1 MHIGGGYLR
10 FRKQYLEGLPIKL
23 INFSDKY
30 EKRFYV
36 NLVSLVEVMLD
47 LNKKVQGAK
56 GNEKERIQKQ
66 IDKTDREIDE
76 IVYKLYCITDEERK
90 IIEGQ

>member
-1 MHIGGGYLR
+1 MEAV
-10 FRKQYLEGLPIKL
+10 KQASRL
-23 INFSDKY
+23 FSTGKDAC
-30 EKRFYV
+30 V
-36 NLVSLVEVMLD
+36 TILD

-90 IIEGQ
+90 IIEGEKT